1 MTCSDEK
8 IFPTRSSYV
17 IVGGKQPT
25 TLSKAV
31 NTTPFIEEESIDIAS
46 SMKTISIS
54 ISLARKSD
62 EEIRFGSCRI
72 R

>member
-17 IVGGKQPT
+17 IVGGKQLT
-25 TLSKAV
+25 TLPLAAT
-31 NTTPFIEEESIDIAS
+31 TTPFTEEEAIDVAS

-62 EEIRFGSCRI
+62 EET
-72 R
+72 